1 MQFLF
6 TSFARPLVVIAL
18 LCFYG
23 ATSTSA
29 IPSLPHPPSLST
41 RENNPKLPP
50 PVEIIY
56 EFPPGISLE
65 NIAVRRNG
73 QILTTVLSAPKI
85 YQVDP
90 TSKKR
95 EPILL
100 YTFPANLVAGIA
112 ELQPDV
118 FYVATDDTTAA
129 NPFAGVPGSLAIWK
143 VDLRRFSPPLGG
155 KSAEVTKIVTIPQAQ
170 VLNGLAVLDHRKG
183 LLVIADPL
191 LGRIWRVNVYTKEIK
206 IFTDDPL
213 AKAGPNAVPPIGV
226 NGIKVRHGAVYWSNS
241 LRNIIARIN
250 VDSDGTAKG
259 PAVVVA
265 TGSRGIDDFAIGPN
279 GAFFAAEPIASD
291 LAYAPAVGG
300 ELQLIT
306 NITLSP
312 TAVAFGRRSDDA
324 QSVYLSSTGGSLAD
338 FASGTP
344 TRGRILKVDVSAF
357 LVS

>member
-6 TSFARPLVVIAL
+6 TSFARPLIVIAL

-23 ATSTSA
+23 ATSTPT
-29 IPSLPHPPSLST
+29 IPSLPHPQSLST

-50 PVEIIY
+50 RVEVIY
-56 EFPPGISLE
+56 EFPPGISLK

-90 TSKKR
+90 SKKR
-95 EPILL
+95 QPILL
-100 YTFPANLVAGIA
+100 YTFPASLVAGIA

-118 FYVATDDTTAA
+118 FYVATDNTTAA

-143 VDLRRFSPPLGG
+143 VDLRRFSFSLGK

-213 AKAGPNAVPPIGV
+213 ARAGPNAVPPIGV
-226 NGIKVRHGAVYWSNS
+226 NGIKVRHEAVYWSNS

-250 VDSDGTAKG
+250 VDSDGTAQG

-300 ELQLIT
+300 ELQVIA

-312 TAVAFGRRSDDA
+312 TAVAFGRRSEDA

-344 TRGRILKVDVSAF
+344 TRGRTLRVDVSAF